1 MKTDFAPFLSWC
13 DAQGISTPLRLV
25 GEGSYRSMRLPPTKE
40 ELMGQSTSPDGLV
53 KVVQVPLDA
62 CIIGEDLPTLVEK
75 LKYEVDKGDD
85 SKYAPWL
92 SLFPTL
98 EGFQDMPRFW
108 DPKRLDLV
116 RKFDG
121 GQLEG
126 RMDIDKQRINQCN
139 DPWALACV
147 DSRSNFLPDE
157 TYSITPMLDMFNHDA
172 SYKTSARVDGGNRFM
187 LELTQESIFGS
198 TGNGNTMT
206 TGDWTDQIFGF
217 FKGAS
222 SPGEYQPG
230 AEVFVSYGAFDSV
243 ETLTN
248 YGFVSEKPNVCNI
261 EQFKVRSL
269 GMSGSGPAI
278 LIVDNEGTIDN
289 LFNTMSL
296 DALRKILATSEE
308 LEGYNGSGKI
318 SQRNEVEV
326 FALIAGELEEAAY
339 DSKMG
344 VAEAESQND
353 ALVAKYFRERQRT
366 LEMGLKWLRNKFPE
380 VF

>member
-1 MKTDFAPFLSWC
+1 MKTDFAPFRSWC
-13 DAQGISTPLRLV
+13 DAQGITTPLQLV
-25 GEGSYRSMRLPPTKE
+25 GDGSYRSMRLPPTKE
-40 ELMGQSTSPDGLV
+40 ELMCQSTSPDGLV

-92 SLFPTL
+92 SLFPTMD
-98 EGFQDMPRFW
+98 EFQDMPRFW
-108 DPKRLDLV
+108 DPKRLELV

-121 GQLEG
+121 GQLEA
-126 RMDIDKQRINQCN
+126 RMEIDKQRINQCS

-172 SYKTSARVDGGNRFM
+172 SYKTSARVDGGDRFM
-187 LELTQESIFGS
+187 LEVAQESVFGS
-198 TGNGNTMT
+198 NSESS
-206 TGDWTDQIFGF
+206 GDWTDQVFGF

-222 SPGEYQPG
+222 SSGGYQPG

-248 YGFVSEKPNVCNI
+248 YGFVADKPNVCNI

-278 LIVDNEGTIDN
+278 LIVDSEGTIDN

-296 DALRKILATSEE
+296 DSLRRSLALSEE
-308 LEGYNGSGKI
+308 LEGYQGTGKI
-318 SQRNEVEV
+318 SDRNEIEV

-339 DSKMG
+339 HAKAG
-344 VAEAESQND
+344 VAEAQVQKD
-353 ALVAKYFRERQRT
+353 ALVARYLRERQRT
-366 LEMGLKWLRNKFPE
+366 LELGLKWLRNKFPE